1 MTLDEDI
8 LCNSID
14 LVVSLNIQYSFIHQ
28 ALQCISMYL
37 KAFQAFFGVQL
48 LLDPTTL
55 VTIDLGTQIALMLT
69 FGD

>member
-37 KAFQAFFGVQL
+37 KAFQVFFGVQL
-48 LLDPTTL
+48 LLEPTTL
-55 VTIDLGTQIALMLT
+55 ITIDLGTQIALMLA

>member
-1 MTLDEDI
+1 MK
-8 LCNSID
+8 
-14 LVVSLNIQYSFIHQ
+14 YPFMHQ

-55 VTIDLGTQIALMLT
+55 VTIDLGTQMALILA